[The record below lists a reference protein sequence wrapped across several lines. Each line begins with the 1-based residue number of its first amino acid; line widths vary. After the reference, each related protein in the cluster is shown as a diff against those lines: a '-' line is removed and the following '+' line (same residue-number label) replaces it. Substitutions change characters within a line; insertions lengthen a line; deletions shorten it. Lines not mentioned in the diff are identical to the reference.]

1 MADTINRKLRFTKR
15 NPCPLC
21 DGGDDDLR
29 GKDRRCYGF
38 ISSNGQ
44 YIHCTRIGN
53 TTYHET
59 SQTYAHKRY
68 GLCRCG
74 VTHNPDPNERPYMP
88 PKRDNAR
95 ADRKLEAEYLYRDA
109 TGVAVHRVRRF
120 RLGNGAKTF
129 AVEHTDGQQ
138 WVPGLGE
145 QPRLLYRLPELL
157 AAPRDIPVYIVE
169 GEKCVDTLHALG
181 FVATTNMGGAE
192 KWHLTSGTA
201 DVLAGRH
208 VVILPDNDA
217 PGIRHAQQVATA
229 AHPVAASIKVVM
241 LPNLPQKGDIS
252 DWTAEG
258 HTPDDLCA
266 LVAASTAWHPNQ
278 QDLPGDE
285 PEPLRYHLMTAAEV
299 MALPPVEWLI
309 EGVLPEGAMSFAV
322 GEEGSGKSFLTLDWG
337 LCVALGHKW
346 LVHPVKQGT
355 VVYLA
360 GEGLYG
366 IGKRMH
372 AWQLTHGV
380 TAIPN
385 FYVLGD
391 AVPLL
396 QPEAVNDLIDA
407 LEALPTPPKLVIF
420 DTFARALVG
429 GDENSSKDTGL
440 AIAAADRLRKR
451 FGAHTLIIQHKNK
464 MGGVRGSTA
473 IPGAADTMVD
483 VVKDGQLVTI
493 SCTKQKDFE
502 KFLPYYLTLQHVQLD
517 GGITSCVLTGDMPS
531 PATFLTESQR
541 KALQALDCFG
551 EDGALASEWQK
562 AATIPESTFYAA
574 RSALDQRGFTAAR
587 TQGNTKRYCVSSSGK
602 EMLANTTPIT
612 PIVLQREPLERGD
625 DTPPHVM
632 GGVSPNAQASVGADV
647 AEKKTAG
654 TPNQPLSFPPHKNE
668 TKPASFPLPTKLCP
682 KCGRVAWAKRP
693 DGYTVCSYCQPPT
706 SWRKSS

>member
-1 MADTINRKLRFTKR
+1 MADTINRELRFTKR

-21 DGGDDDLR
+21 GGGDDDLR

-38 ISSNGQ
+38 YSSNGE
-44 YIHCTRIGN
+44 YIHCTRTGN
-53 TTYHET
+53 TTYHEN
-59 SQTYAHKRY
+59 SQTYAHRRY

-74 VTHNPDPNERPYMP
+74 VTHNPDPNDRPSMP
-88 PKRDNAR
+88 PKRDYEKR
-95 ADRKLEAEYLYRDA
+95 TLEAEYLYRDA
-109 TGVAVHRVRRF
+109 TGAAVHRVRRF

-129 AVEHTDGQQ
+129 AVEHTDGHQ
-138 WVPGLGE
+138 WIPGLGE
-145 QPRLLYRLPELL
+145 QSRLLYRLPELL
-157 AAPRDIPVYIVE
+157 AAPNDTTVYVVE
-169 GEKCVDTLHALG
+169 GEKCVDALHALG
-181 FVATTNMGGAE
+181 LTATTNMGGAE
-192 KWHLTSGTA
+192 KWLLTPGAT

-217 PGIRHAQQVATA
+217 PGIRHGLQVATA
-229 AHPVAASIKVVM
+229 AHPVAASLKVVM

-252 DWTAEG
+252 DWIAEG

-266 LVAASTAWHPNQ
+266 LVAASTAWHPTQ
-278 QDLPGDE
+278 QDPPGDE

-309 EGVLPEGAMSFAV
+309 DGVLPQGAMSFVV
-322 GEEGSGKSFLTLDWG
+322 GEEGSGKSFLVLDWG
-337 LCVALGHKW
+337 LCAALGYNW

-366 IGKRMH
+366 IGKRIR
-372 AWQLTHGV
+372 AWQMARNAPAL
-380 TAIPN
+380 PN
-385 FYVLGD
+385 FYILGD

-407 LEALPTPPKLVIF
+407 LEALPTPPILVIF

-440 AIAAADRLRKR
+440 AIAAADRIRKR

-464 MGGVRGSTA
+464 AGGVRGSTA

-502 KFLPYYLTLQHVQLD
+502 KFTPYYLTLQTVQLE
-517 GGITSCVLTGDMPS
+517 GNLTSCILSGDMPS
-531 PATFLTESQR
+531 PATFMTDSQR
-541 KALQALDCFG
+541 AALTALNHFG
-551 EDGALASEWQK
+551 SDGASATDWQK
-562 AATIPESTFYAA
+562 ATGIAESTFYKARAA
-574 RSALDQRGFTAAR
+574 LEDRGFIASR
-587 TQGNTKRYCVSSSGK
+587 TQGQSKRYFVSSSGK
-602 EMLANTTPIT
+602 EMLASVTLSTPLELYREPWSGGGNYPPYRGDIPTPPAREGESHGVAEQATTPS
-612 PIVLQREPLERGD
+612 D
-625 DTPPHVM
+625 
-632 GGVSPNAQASVGADV
+632 
-647 AEKKTAG
+647 
-654 TPNQPLSFPPHKNE
+654 NQPLSFPLQKNG
-668 TKPASFPLPTKLCP
+668 TKNASFPLPTKPCP
-682 KCGRVAWAKRP
+682 KCGRVAWMKRP
-693 DGYTVCSYCQPPT
+693 DDHTVCGFCLPPS